1 MNEQMNACMKECSAG
16 WEWSTFESG
25 YHEAASGLGDLL
37 AVYLVAHVVHS
48 RATDH
53 V

>member
-1 MNEQMNACMKECSAG
+1 MNEWSAG
-16 WEWSTFESG
+16 WKWSTFESG

-37 AVYLVAHVVHS
+37 AVYLVTHVVHS
-48 RATDH
+48 RAADR